1 MFLFSFGKILEE
13 NEALLLIISFLSSL
27 FSSEVLLDHM
37 FFECVLQIKFPFLEY
52 KYISYCSNSIEF
64 SSFLF

>member
-1 MFLFSFGKILEE
+1 MHIFFISEGIIKSNFLFSFGKILEE

-37 FFECVLQIKFPFLEY
+37 FFECVL
-52 KYISYCSNSIEF
+52 
-64 SSFLF
+64 